1 MATFR
6 GARDPYLERSGH
18 DRAQQCRAAAAGE
31 KSFGDGREI
40 GAAEAGFLSGSSAG
54 GNPARIAAGDG
65 SDGVADGVWTAQ
77 RVDQGI
83 RRAGGDGGDGADRT
97 AVFSEHPDERSGV
110 PLRSDNGRAGAGRHG
125 RKRSGAGGG
134 KIVAARLKR
143 AVSWVKSGLATSP
156 RAACLEAGLRL
167 SFTADS

>member
-6 GARDPYLERSGH
+6 GARDPYLERSGV

-65 SDGVADGVWTAQ
+65 SYGVADAVWTAQ
-77 RVDQGI
+77 RVEQGI
-83 RRAGGDGGDGADRT
+83 RRAGGDGGDGGNRT
-97 AVFSEHPDERSGV
+97 TGFREHPDEQSGV
-110 PLRSDNGRAGAGRHG
+110 SPTKEQRRAWAWRY
-125 RKRSGAGGG
+125 RG
-134 KIVAARLKR
+134 KK
-143 AVSWVKSGLATSP
+143 
-156 RAACLEAGLRL
+156 
-167 SFTADS
+167 